1 MPIHLPA
8 ISRRQFLA
16 RSLAGGAA
24 LVLSPSLL
32 AAANDPDP
40 DSWALLSDTHLAA
53 DRNLKAHGIN
63 MTDHFTSVSGELVA
77 LPKRPAGVFI
87 TGDCAYS
94 SGEKSDYA
102 LVTDLLQPIRE
113 AQMPVHLALG
123 NHDNR
128 ERFWDVL
135 QAEKAAARPL
145 ADKQVALLR
154 TPRANWFMLDSLEK
168 TLETPG
174 LLGQEQLDWLARA
187 LDANPGKPAL
197 VLLHHNPGEMSN
209 VNGLKDTEALFAVI
223 RPRKQVK
230 AYIFG
235 HTHVWK
241 VKQDDSGIHLVN
253 LPPVAYV
260 FGAGQPSGWVQATL
274 ERKGIRLELRCVDTA
289 HKAHGQI
296 TELQWRAG

>member
-24 LVLSPSLL
+24 LALSPSLL
-32 AAANDPDP
+32 AAAKPTDP

-53 DRNLKAHGIN
+53 DRTLKAHGIN
-63 MTDHFTSVSGELVA
+63 MTDHFTSVSRELLA
-77 LPKRPAGVFI
+77 LPKSPAGVFI
-87 TGDCAYS
+87 TGDCAFN
-94 SGEKSDYA
+94 SGETGDYRQVA
-102 LVTDLLQPIRE
+102 NLLLPIRG

-128 ERFWDVL
+128 ERFWEAL
-135 QAEKAAARPL
+135 QEEKTAPRPL
-145 ADKQVALLR
+145 ADRQVALLR
-154 TPRANWFMLDSLEK
+154 TPRANWFVLDSLEK
-168 TLETPG
+168 THTTPG
-174 LLGQEQLDWLARA
+174 WLGQEQLDWLAGA

-197 VLLHHNPGEMSN
+197 VLIHHNPGISGN
-209 VNGLKDTEALFAVI
+209 IGLLDTAALFAII

-235 HTHVWK
+235 HTHAWK
-241 VKQDDSGIHLVN
+241 TWPDESGIHLIN

-260 FGAGQPSGWVQATL
+260 FSPGEPAGWVHATL
-274 ERKGIRLELRCVDTA
+274 EDNGLRLELRCVDPA

-296 TELQWRAG
+296 VKLDWRAG

>member
-1 MPIHLPA
+1 MPIHLPV
-8 ISRRQFLA
+8 ISRRQFLV

-24 LVLSPSLL
+24 LALSPNLL
-32 AAANDPDP
+32 AAAKRTDP
-40 DSWALLSDTHLAA
+40 DSWALLSDSHLAA
-53 DRNLKAHGIN
+53 DRALMVRGIN
-63 MTDHFTSVSGELVA
+63 MTDHFTSVSRELVA

-87 TGDCAYS
+87 TGDCAYH

-102 LVTDLLQPIRE
+102 LVADLLQPIRE
-113 AQMPVHLALG
+113 AQVPVHLALG

-128 ERFWDVL
+128 ERFWEVL
-135 QAEKAAARPL
+135 QAEKAARRPL
-145 ADKQVALLR
+145 AHKQVALLR
-154 TPRANWFMLDSLEK
+154 TPRANWFVLDSLEK
-168 TLETPG
+168 TLATPG
-174 LLGQEQLDWLARA
+174 LLGQEQLDWLAKA

-197 VLLHHNPGEMSN
+197 ILIHHNPGEMSN
-209 VNGLKDTEALFAVI
+209 VSGLKDTEALFAVI

-241 VKQDDSGIHLVN
+241 VKQDVSGIHLVN

-260 FGAGQPSGWVQATL
+260 FGAGEPSGWVHATL
-274 ERKGIRLELRCVDTA
+274 ERKGIRLELRCVDPA
-289 HKAHGQI
+289 HKSHGQI